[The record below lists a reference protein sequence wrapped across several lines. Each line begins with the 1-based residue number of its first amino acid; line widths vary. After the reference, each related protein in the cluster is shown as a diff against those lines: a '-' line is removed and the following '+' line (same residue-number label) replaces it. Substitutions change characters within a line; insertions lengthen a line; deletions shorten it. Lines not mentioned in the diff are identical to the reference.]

1 MNKYLISILAMSAL
15 MMVACS
21 KETPGTDQIP
31 EEEPGIEY
39 EFTATLDDQEPET
52 EASIDFTSTGKVSWV
67 STDKIAVWNGA
78 TSSFVE
84 FSVKALSDGGK
95 TATFYAEVGGT
106 PSFGKAYYPASIAG
120 NTETSVVLPSSYA
133 STTAAAD
140 GFPMMSD
147 TVTPGQPVTFKH
159 LGSFLKL
166 TLTGLPSG
174 SSSLEVVASGA
185 SLAGTFTAAFNSGA
199 PTLTATSGTASVTV
213 PATSGNNTVYIP
225 VPAGIYGFEIRVKNS
240 TGRYLF
246 RKEASSR
253 TFSRAT
259 LKSLKPL
266 PYVAPSKYYVKTVSH
281 THYWDKSDVRMIRTE
296 SDKFEIFEN
305 CDGDTM
311 YYIYDEF
318 NMDHPEDGCLASG
331 KARPSFS
338 SGNSSWGIVGD
349 AIDGVE
355 SWTPSSAVAMT
366 YEGNWHFAKN
376 VRFTKEW
383 PQIKFIENKS
393 WDSQFGTPI
402 TYYGGNIGNDI
413 HVGNLSLN
421 APYEIAT
428 GSASSGNIYV
438 GGVTV
443 GVDYDLFLNPST
455 GQVYIYASADE
466 FDPNGADGYYQIVF
480 IPSTGTA
487 SHSRKGDKL
496 NEPFGNSGFPTDE
509 FCISGTFNGWGTSS
523 VFTYN
528 GNMSWSLSGL
538 QISSDDTYKFK
549 LRKVVS
555 DDNVWE
561 YDAGVNSGLNSYLY
575 GTLKSENG
583 DASVYLESG
592 TYSVY
597 VNTTENWYYLIMF
610 EKQ

>member
-1 MNKYLISILAMSAL
+1 MKKYVFSILAMSAL
-15 MMVACS
+15 VIAACN
-21 KETPGTDQIP
+21 KELTENDQVVS
-31 EEEPGIEY
+31 EEPGVEY
-39 EFTATLDDQEPET
+39 EFTATLDDDMPET
-52 EASIDFTSTGKVSWV
+52 AASVVFDPESEDKGKVIWNSD
-67 STDKIAVWNGA
+67 DKIAVWNGA

-166 TLTGLPSG
+166 TLTGLPAG
-174 SSSLEVVASGA
+174 SDNLTVTASGA
-185 SLAGTFTAAFNSGA
+185 SLAGTFTASFNGGV
-199 PTLTATSGTASVTV
+199 PTLTATSGTDSLTV
-213 PATSGNNTVYIP
+213 PATSGDNTVYLP
-225 VPAGIYGFEIRVKNS
+225 VPAGTYGFEIVVKNS
-240 TGRYLF
+240 SGRNLF
-246 RKEASSR
+246 RKSASSR

-266 PYVAPSKYYVKTVSH
+266 PYASPSKYYVKTVSH
-281 THYWDKSDVRMIRTE
+281 THYWDRSDVRMIRTE

-338 SGNSSWGIVGD
+338 GGNSSWGIVGD

-366 YEGNWHFAKN
+366 YEGDWHFAKN

-393 WDSQFGTPI
+393 WSNQYGSPV
-402 TYYGGNIGNDI
+402 TYYGGNTGNDI
-413 HVGNLSLN
+413 YVGNLSSD

-428 GSASSGNIYV
+428 GSASPGNIYV

-466 FDPNGADGYYQIVF
+466 FDPNGADGYYQITF

-487 SHSRKGDKL
+487 SHSRRGDKL
-496 NEPFGNSGFPTDE
+496 DEPFGNIGFPTDE
-509 FCISGTFNGWGTSS
+509 FCISGTFNGWGVSQ
-523 VFTYN
+523 FDYN
-528 GNMSWSLSGL
+528 GNMSWSYSGL
-538 QISSDDTYKFK
+538 SVSSAGTYEFK
-549 LRKVVS
+549 VRAS
-555 DDNVWE
+555 SGWTYE
-561 YDAGVNSGLNSYLY
+561 AGINSGLGASLY
-575 GTLKSENG
+575 GTLKGDNG
-583 DASVYLESG
+583 NASVNLEAGEYNVYL
-592 TYSVY
+592 
-597 VNTTENWYYLIMF
+597 NTTESWYYLVMF